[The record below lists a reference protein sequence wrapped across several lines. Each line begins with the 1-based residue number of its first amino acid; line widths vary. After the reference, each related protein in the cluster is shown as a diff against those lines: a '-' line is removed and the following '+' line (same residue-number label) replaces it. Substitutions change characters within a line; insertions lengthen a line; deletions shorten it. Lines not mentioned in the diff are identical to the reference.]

1 VNPKAAKFV
10 LGAGILLMSSL
21 LSVPLW
27 AHDAGTMLSGTITDP
42 SGAAV
47 PNERQNLRQ
56 ECRHGSIGGDPNRFG
71 WRTEKSPAT
80 DGWRPSKP
88 SCSI

>member
-21 LSVPLW
+21 PSVPLW

-42 SGAAV
+42 
-47 PNERQNLRQ
+47 L
-56 ECRHGSIGGDPNRFG
+56 
-71 WRTEKSPAT
+71 
-80 DGWRPSKP
+80 
-88 SCSI
+88 